1 MLFPTIVIDNFFE
14 DPEMVLEHAKT
25 FDYKPPEDG
34 SYPGTRSVN
43 EDETFFQFT
52 TKRMM
57 AALYP
62 MDYRTMTWSGSQ
74 FFQKIEGKN
83 YPYEG
88 WVHQDHTNTEITAIV
103 YLSKDQGCG
112 TAINTPL
119 SHDREIIFIDKK
131 QDQFKEVYHKQG
143 KDAELKK
150 SLDENNSRFKKTIEV
165 DSVFNRLIMFDAS
178 SYHSVIKFGDKER
191 MTLITFLS
199 RIDSEKPIK
208 YPLSEMRRA

>member
-14 DPEMVLEHAKT
+14 DPDMALQHAKT

-34 SYPGTRSVN
+34 SYPGTRSENV
-43 EDETFFQFT
+43 DKTFFQFT
-52 TKRMM
+52 TKKMM

-62 MDYRTMTWSGSQ
+62 MDYRSMTWAGSQ

-88 WVHQDHTNTEITAIV
+88 WVHQDWTAEITAIV
-103 YLSKDQGCG
+103 YLSRDQGCG
-112 TAINTPL
+112 TAISTPQ

-131 QDQFKEVYHKQG
+131 HDQFKEVYQKQG

-150 SLDENNSRFKKTIEV
+150 YLDENNSRFKKTIEV
-165 DSVFNRLIMFDAS
+165 DSVFNRLVMFDSS

-191 MTLITFLS
+191 MTLITFIS

-208 YPLSEMRRA
+208 YPLTEMRRA